1 MTTTLTARA
10 AAFALAALMT
20 IGMLGSIDGFAKVEN
35 RLGAAGTLMA
45 QATQAAQ
52 PAVRA

>member
-20 IGMLGSIDGFAKVEN
+20 VGMLGSIDGFARVETQLN
-35 RLGAAGTLMA
+35 AAGALMA
-45 QATQAAQ
+45 QATQAVQ

>member
-10 AAFALAALMT
+10 AALALAALMT
-20 IGMLGSIDGFAKVEN
+20 VGMLGSIDDFAKVETQLN
-35 RLGAAGTLMA
+35 AGNVLMA